1 MFFSSFDSVYR
12 LCADVQYI
20 YFMTDFL
27 SVLEGEGHQQN
38 GGQIRWR
45 PSLVLKDSNWSKWLP
60 LVVVGS
66 GVQIAVNLVNWKML
80 IRLDAGGSI
89 HNIYNVQGNRELIS
103 CHLTAQ

>member
-45 PSLVLKDSNWSKWLP
+45 PSLVLKDSNWLRWLP

-66 GVQIAVNLVNWKML
+66 GVQIAPLVVPTTQSTERCSFVWMQVALSIIFTMFKE
-80 IRLDAGGSI
+80 IGS
-89 HNIYNVQGNRELIS
+89 
-103 CHLTAQ
+103 